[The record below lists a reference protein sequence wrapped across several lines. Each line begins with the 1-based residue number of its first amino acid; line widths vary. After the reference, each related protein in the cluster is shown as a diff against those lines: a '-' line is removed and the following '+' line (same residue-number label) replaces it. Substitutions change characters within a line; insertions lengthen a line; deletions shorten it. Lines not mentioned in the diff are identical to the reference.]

1 MIKSKN
7 IKKGNFNLKRN
18 FSKLRITLDSSE
30 DLINIRQIAKK
41 IDPKKYF
48 SWKKILPKLKKLD
61 L

>member
-41 IDPKKYF
+41 IDPKK
-48 SWKKILPKLKKLD
+48 ILFMEKNFT
-61 L
+61 